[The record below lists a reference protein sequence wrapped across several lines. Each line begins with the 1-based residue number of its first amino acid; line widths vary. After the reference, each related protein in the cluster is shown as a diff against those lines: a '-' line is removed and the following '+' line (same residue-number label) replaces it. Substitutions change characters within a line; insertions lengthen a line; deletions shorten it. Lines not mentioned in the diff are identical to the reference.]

1 MIDSNLVE
9 ITQNLN
15 TSDSVSKAI
24 KKYEKHQIIIKIKE
38 KMKSKNISF
47 SFSWLLIELRK
58 LDPKKVCQESD
69 VPVKIFKE
77 NLGIVSTFVYNN
89 VNNS

>member
-38 KMKSKNISF
+38 KMKSKYMSFLF
-47 SFSWLLIELRK
+47 SFVTKETILNEFYK
-58 LDPKKVCQESD
+58 LNPKKPCQKSD
-69 VPVKIFKE
+69 IPVK
-77 NLGIVSTFVYNN
+77 
-89 VNNS
+89 